1 MSKIQDIQTKLN
13 SIERLNSDV
22 VYYNDKLVESVREL
36 ERLWAELDSDEEY
49 QKVRHLFTE
58 DSV

>member
-22 VYYNDKLVESVREL
+22 VYYNDKLVVSVREL